1 MSEKIIDLIWS
12 LDIERMNDHLPREKK
27 TLAELLALEEPQINT
42 KKGQIHR
49 FKKKHLKIVSELM
62 PKSEWKNIKLP
73 IVLLR
78 RTDLE
83 KGLFSISG
91 GKRELYL
98 VYKLLGKTSDSF
110 AEFTIKD
117 HRPYI
122 WKPEAFTAIKKL
134 SSVIVIGY
142 S

>member
-27 TLAELLALEEPQINT
+27 TLVELLSVDQPQIHT
-42 KKGQIHR
+42 KKGGIHR
-49 FKKKHLKIVSELM
+49 FKKKHLQIVAELI
-62 PKSEWKNIKLP
+62 PEKEWKNIKLP

-91 GKRELYL
+91 GKGELYII
-98 VYKLLGKTSDSF
+98 YKLLGKTSDSF
-110 AEFTIKD
+110 PLFKMKE

-122 WKPEAFTAIKKL
+122 WKPEAFTAIRKL
-134 SSVIVIGY
+134 GSIFVIGY
-142 S
+142 G